1 MGAGVPR
8 AGDNKFFFFTSSTQ
22 HTPVSFNTR
31 NCLVTLYRLIY
42 SHIVAAHSPPT
53 TSSSSSSAYGSCAR
67 GAALPALTSPPP
79 HCRAAPRAASP
90 GVLRALVR
98 ARSARALPVR
108 SAHVSPIVP
117 TRPRARA
124 APATR
129 GASHQRQV
137 HGIARPARSGQKSAE
152 GKRGCGGGADA
163 HLNDLLDAARR
174 RKGLVSRA
182 VQLELALYGT

>member
-1 MGAGVPR
+1 MI
-8 AGDNKFFFFTSSTQ
+8 FFTYTLTCHSKHTKLTDVTFHISSNIL
-22 HTPVSFNTR
+22 PLSLPTR
-31 NCLVTLYRLIY
+31 
-42 SHIVAAHSPPT
+42 PPRPRRRPLPRT
-53 TSSSSSSAYGSCAR
+53 DRVR
-67 GAALPALTSPPP
+67 GAALPALASPPP

-90 GVLRALVR
+90 GLLRALVR
-98 ARSARALPVR
+98 ARAARALPAR

-182 VQLELALYGT
+182 VQLELALYGTWLGSGLGLK